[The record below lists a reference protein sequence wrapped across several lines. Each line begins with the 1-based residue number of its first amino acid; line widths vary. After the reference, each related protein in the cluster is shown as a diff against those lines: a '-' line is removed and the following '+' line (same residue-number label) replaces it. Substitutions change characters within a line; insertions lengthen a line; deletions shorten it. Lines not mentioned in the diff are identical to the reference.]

1 MLFSDKFQIGDF
13 ALNHQLFVKPSLI
26 NLHLLAFFF
35 MMRCIQFI
43 QTYSGNLSTSFNSSE
58 LLAVQAL
65 CHQLGSQN
73 ALLVQIAWLQISSF
87 AQYSGHE
94 FRWTSLLWI

>member
-1 MLFSDKFQIGDF
+1 
-13 ALNHQLFVKPSLI
+13 
-26 NLHLLAFFF
+26 

-94 FRWTSLLWI
+94 FRWTSLLWISSKTINSKHLEHRVYPPIAHATSA

>member
-1 MLFSDKFQIGDF
+1 
-13 ALNHQLFVKPSLI
+13 
-26 NLHLLAFFF
+26 
-35 MMRCIQFI
+35 MMRQNKRMKK
-43 QTYSGNLSTSFNSSE
+43 YSGYTSTLFRSSE

-73 ALLVQIAWLQISSF
+73 ALLVQIAWLQISNF
-87 AQYSGHE
+87 AQHSGHE